1 MLNCQ
6 EETVHYFLGKA
17 AKFNA
22 GYKAARTECIFS
34 GFVRAASPCNLV
46 GQFYGRPSCFP
57 SSLGG
62 GKRSARRCLYLSI
75 RRSRS
80 LCNPARIFFARS
92 TCCFNKSLAVY
103 SPVSFFCSSESSFS
117 ASLSFS
123 DILESTT
130 EAGKGL
136 GRLGPP
142 FPKLG

>member
-80 LCNPARIFFARS
+80 LCNLPKKLMSRW
-92 TCCFNKSLAVY
+92 NKITHCPIKITFLCSHFSVY
-103 SPVSFFCSSESSFS
+103 VYKQLFDQYNKLSSP
-117 ASLSFS
+117 
-123 DILESTT
+123 
-130 EAGKGL
+130 KMK
-136 GRLGPP
+136 RN
-142 FPKLG
+142 